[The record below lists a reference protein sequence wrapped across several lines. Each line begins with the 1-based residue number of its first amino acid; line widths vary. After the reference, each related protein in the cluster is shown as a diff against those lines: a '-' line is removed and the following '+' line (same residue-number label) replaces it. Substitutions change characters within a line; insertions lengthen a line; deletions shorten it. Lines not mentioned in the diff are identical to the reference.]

1 MKSNVFLED
10 GSDMDNEGMIEF
22 EQNIADLETML
33 AASKSASSKRSAS
46 KKYIFIIS

>member
-1 MKSNVFLED
+1 MKSNVFLDD

-33 AASKSASSKRSAS
+33 AASKCASSKRSAS